1 MALQDI
7 FSALDEQADAECRET
22 LDNAKAQAK
31 AILEEAREEA
41 ARIRQRKLDAAE
53 ATVGTKAAQ
62 IVNAA
67 KLQNKRDIAALKE
80 RAIGLVFDEAK
91 AGLGEVRGSAGYEA
105 LFRRLAEEALAG
117 QDRDVKVLVDARD
130 EALAASVL
138 GEIGVSY
145 TLDTSTPTSGGL
157 TAVYGDGRVFRRN
170 TLEDRLDKVRLIGQS
185 QVAEILFE

>member
-41 ARIRQRKLDAAE
+41 ARIRQRKMEAAE

-67 KLQNKRDIAALKE
+67 KLHNKRDLAALKE
-80 RAIGLVFDEAK
+80 RSIGTVFDAAL
-91 AGLGEVRGSAGYEA
+91 AGLGAVRDSSGYEG
-105 LFRRLAEEALAG
+105 LFRKLAEEAFGGMEGTAQVVVDPRDASLAE
-117 QDRDVKVLVDARD
+117 R
-130 EALAASVL
+130 VL
-138 GEIGVSY
+138 GEMGIVH
-145 TLDTSTPTSGGL
+145 TLDTTGSTAGGF
-157 TAVYGDGRVFRRN
+157 TAVYGDGRIFRRN

>member
-41 ARIRQRKLDAAE
+41 ARIRQRKLDGAE

-80 RAIGLVFDEAK
+80 RAIGAVFDDARS
-91 AGLGEVRGSAGYEA
+91 GLSKVRSDAAYEA
-105 LFRRLAEEALAG
+105 LFRKLAEEALGGMDG
-117 QDRDVKVLVDARD
+117 QVEVKVDPRD
-130 EALAASVL
+130 EALAARIL
-138 GEIGVSY
+138 GEMGVAFTIDASAEGA
-145 TLDTSTPTSGGL
+145 GGL
-157 TAVYGDGRVFRRN
+157 TAIYDGGRIFRRN